1 MEEDIDAELDDIKRI
16 NRDVNDMNSMMK
28 IMSTEVDK
36 QQDTINV
43 IEEKVGEADSLVNN
57 GAEELRKARVEQKKK
72 NKWLWIG
79 LAVLIVLVVVLLII
93 FVF

>member
-1 MEEDIDAELDDIKRI
+1 MEEDLDEELDDIKKI
-16 NRDVNDMNSMMK
+16 NRDMNDMNSMMR

-43 IEEKVGEADSLVNN
+43 IEEKVGEADALVND
-57 GAEELRKARVEQKKK
+57 GAEELKKAKDQQKKK

-79 LAVLIVLVVVLLII
+79 LAVIIVIVVVLLII
-93 FVF
+93 LL

>member
-43 IEEKVGEADSLVNN
+43 IEEKIGEADALVND
-57 GAEELRKARVEQKKK
+57 GAKKVQKARIEQKKK

-79 LAVLIVLVVVLLII
+79 LAVLIVLIVVLLII

>member
-1 MEEDIDAELDDIKRI
+1 MEEDLDEELDDIKKI
-16 NRDVNDMNSMMK
+16 NRDMNDMNSMMR

-43 IEEKVGEADSLVNN
+43 IEEKVGEADALVND
-57 GAEELRKARVEQKKK
+57 GAEELKKAKDQQKKK

-79 LAVLIVLVVVLLII
+79 LAIIIVIVVILLII
-93 FVF
+93 LL

>member
-1 MEEDIDAELDDIKRI
+1 MEEDLDEELDDIKKI
-16 NRDVNDMNSMMK
+16 NRDMNDMNSMMR

-43 IEEKVGEADSLVNN
+43 IEEKVGEADALVND
-57 GAEELRKARVEQKKK
+57 GAEELKKAKDQQKKK

-79 LAVLIVLVVVLLII
+79 LAVIIVVVVILLII
-93 FVF
+93 LL